1 MNNTSKPLIEM
12 TNKPFTSR
20 LRAWLNA
27 LPIHDPVN
35 RRMAALVQ
43 VMLIGFMAIIV
54 LASILNIVLSPNS
67 FSPQIV
73 LIRTA
78 IFVLVIG
85 IPLFLLRRGHFR
97 SSVLIIIAIFLL
109 VETFAVM
116 SASLREIAETL
127 SFFTLAIILAGLLL
141 GRRELLLIYLF
152 SAVVVGLGAFREQ
165 SAGQNGDGIIV
176 ALNFVLL
183 HGLMSI
189 FLGQFGVT
197 LRAALNAALERE
209 RELEN
214 EIIVRRQAEAALQ
227 KSTGRMETLHE
238 IDRSLLAA
246 RSAHEIALQALV
258 RIRQLIPNP
267 RASVSL
273 FDLGKDEITFLAA
286 DFDGKETIAETPI
299 TAQQFGQRIIDEL
312 LQNKAWFANDVLT
325 DPQVTE
331 LDKRLAVQSGIHAWL
346 CVPLMYQGEL
356 IGALN
361 LGRGTGNP
369 FTDEDAAISHDIA
382 NQLAIA
388 IQHINLYNALQKEL
402 MERKKLISEL
412 EANNAELERFTYT
425 VSHDLRN
432 PLVTIKG
439 FLGMLQRDLRDG
451 RQDRITSDFERISN
465 AADKMHALL
474 SDLLQ
479 LSRIGRV
486 ANPFGEVDLIKLT
499 ADSLENLDARIRSK
513 NVTVKISPDLPVV
526 FGDRLRL
533 GEVLEN
539 LIDNAAK
546 YSGNQPNPMIE
557 IGTRQRQG
565 SPVIFVKD
573 NGMGIEHQH
582 LSKIF
587 GLFDKLDPISEGTGI
602 GLAIVK
608 RIIETH
614 GGKVWVESEGLGKGA
629 TFCFTLPKVDGK

>member
-1 MNNTSKPLIEM
+1 MEM
-12 TNKPFTSR
+12 KNKTPAPHWRS
-20 LRAWLNA
+20 WLDE
-27 LPIHDPVN
+27 LPIQDPVN
-35 RRMAALVQ
+35 RRMAALLQ
-43 VMLIGFMAIIV
+43 VMLLGFLALVII
-54 LASILNIVLSPNS
+54 ASILTLIISPSNISTQFVIIRGAV
-67 FSPQIV
+67 FI
-73 LIRTA
+73 LI
-78 IFVLVIG
+78 IS
-85 IPLFLLRRGHFR
+85 IPLVLLRGGHFR
-97 SSVLIIIAIFLL
+97 SSVLIVIGIFLL
-109 VETFAVM
+109 LEAGAVW
-116 SASLREIAETL
+116 SATLREVAETL
-127 SFFTLAIILAGLLL
+127 SFFTLAIILAGLLV
-141 GRRELLLIYLF
+141 GRRVLVITYLL
-152 SAVVVGLGAFREQ
+152 SVGAVILAAYREQ
-165 SAGQNGDGIIV
+165 RAGLDSDGIIV
-176 ALNFVLL
+176 ALNFILL
-183 HGLMSI
+183 QGLMVL
-189 FLGQFGVT
+189 FLGQFGIT

-214 EIIVRRQAEAALQ
+214 EVIVRRQAEAALQ
-227 KSTGRMETLHE
+227 QSTGRMETLHE
-238 IDRSLLAA
+238 IDHSLLAA
-246 RSAHEIALQALV
+246 RSSREIAMQALV
-258 RIRQLIPNP
+258 RIRQLVPSP

-286 DFDGKETIAETPI
+286 DFDGKEKIAETPI
-299 TAQQFGQRIIDEL
+299 TATEFGQRIIDKL
-312 LQNKAWFANDVLT
+312 LQNKAWFANDILA
-325 DPQVTE
+325 DPQATE
-331 LDKRLAVQSGIHAWL
+331 LDKRLAVQNGIHAWL
-346 CVPLMYQGEL
+346 CIPLMYQGEL

-369 FTDEDAAISHDIA
+369 FTDEDATISHDIA

-439 FLGMLQRDLRDG
+439 FLGMLQKDLRDG
-451 RQDRITSDFERISN
+451 RRDRITSDFERISN

-486 ANPFGEVDLIKLT
+486 ANPFGAVDLNKLT

-513 NVTVKISPDLPVV
+513 NVTVKIWPDLPVV

-546 YSGNQPNPMIE
+546 YSGNQPNPIIE
-557 IGTRQRQG
+557 VGTRQGQG
-565 SPVIFVKD
+565 SAVIFVRD
-573 NGMGIEHQH
+573 NGIGIEHQH

-587 GLFDKLDPISEGTGI
+587 GLFDKLDPLSEGTGI

-608 RIIETH
+608 RIVETH
-614 GGKVWVESEGLGKGA
+614 GGKVWVESAGLGKGA
-629 TFCFTLPKVDGK
+629 TFCFTLPNVDGK

>member
-1 MNNTSKPLIEM
+1 MNDTSKARIEM
-12 TNKPFTSR
+12 KNKTLTSS

-27 LPIHDPVN
+27 PPIQDPVN
-35 RRMAALVQ
+35 RRMAALLQ
-43 VMLIGFMAIIV
+43 VMLLGFVALVIIS
-54 LASILNIVLSPNS
+54 SILSLIISPYNI
-67 FSPQIV
+67 SPQFV
-73 LIRTA
+73 LIRGVVFILIIA
-78 IFVLVIG
+78 
-85 IPLFLLRRGHFR
+85 IPLVLLRGGHFR
-97 SSVLIIIAIFLL
+97 SSVLIVIGIFLL
-109 VETFAVM
+109 LEAGAVW
-116 SASLREIAETL
+116 SATLREVAETL
-127 SFFTLAIILAGLLL
+127 SFFTLAIILAGLLVGQRVL
-141 GRRELLLIYLF
+141 VITYLL
-152 SAVVVGLGAFREQ
+152 SVGVVSLAAYREQ
-165 SAGQNGDGIIV
+165 SAGLDSGGIVV
-176 ALNFVLL
+176 ALNFILL
-183 HGLMSI
+183 QGLMVL
-189 FLGQFGVT
+189 FLGQFGIT

-214 EIIVRRQAEAALQ
+214 EVIVRRQAEEALQ
-227 KSTGRMETLHE
+227 QSTGRMEALHE

-246 RSAHEIALQALV
+246 RSSHEIALRALV
-258 RIRQLIPNP
+258 RIRQLIPSP

-273 FDLGKDEITFLAA
+273 FDLGKNEITFLAA

-312 LQNKAWFANDVLT
+312 LQNKAWFAKDVLT
-325 DPQVTE
+325 DPQATE

-346 CVPLMYQGEL
+346 CSPLMYQGEL
-356 IGALN
+356 IGSLN
-361 LGRGTGNP
+361 LGRGAGHQ
-369 FTDEDAAISHDIA
+369 FSDEDAAIAHDIA

-388 IQHINLYNALQKEL
+388 IQHINLYNILQKEL

-439 FLGMLQRDLRDG
+439 FLGMLQKDLEDG
-451 RQDRITSDFERISN
+451 RQDRITSDFQRISN

-486 ANPFGEVDLIKLT
+486 VNPFGEVDLFKLT
-499 ADSLENLDARIRSK
+499 TDSLENLDARIRSK
-513 NVTVKISPDLPVV
+513 NVTVKISPNLPVV

-533 GEVLEN
+533 EEVLEN

-546 YSGNQPNPMIE
+546 YSGDQPNPIIE
-557 IGTRQRQG
+557 IGVRERRADL
-565 SPVIFVKD
+565 VIFVKD
-573 NGMGIEHQH
+573 NGMGIEPQH
-582 LSKIF
+582 ISKIF
-587 GLFDKLDPISEGTGI
+587 GLFDKLDPLSEGTGI

-614 GGKVWVESEGLGKGA
+614 GGKVWVESEGLGRGA
-629 TFCFTLPKVDGK
+629 TFCFTLPNNDRK

>member
-1 MNNTSKPLIEM
+1 MK
-12 TNKPFTSR
+12 NKTPAPHW
-20 LRAWLNA
+20 RAWLNA
-27 LPIHDPVN
+27 LPIQDPVN

-43 VMLIGFMAIIV
+43 VMLIGFIAIII
-54 LASILNIVLSPNS
+54 LASILNIVLSPDN
-67 FSPQIV
+67 FLPQIV

-78 IFVLVIG
+78 IFVLIIG
-85 IPLFLLRRGHFR
+85 IPLFLLRRGQFR

-116 SASLREIAETL
+116 STSLREIAETL
-127 SFFTLAIILAGLLL
+127 SFFTLAITLAGLLL
-141 GRRELLLIYLF
+141 GRRELLFTYLF
-152 SAVVVGLGAFREQ
+152 SVVVVGLGAFREQ
-165 SAGQNGDGIIV
+165 SYGQNGDGITI

-183 HGLMSI
+183 HALMSI
-189 FLGQFGVT
+189 FLVQFGVT

-214 EIIVRRQAEAALQ
+214 EIMVRRQAEAALQ
-227 KSTGRMETLHE
+227 RSTGRMETLHE

-246 RSAHEIALQALV
+246 SSAREIASRALV
-258 RIRQLIPNP
+258 RIRQLVPSP

-286 DFDGKETIAETPI
+286 DFDGKEKIAETPI
-299 TAQQFGQRIIDEL
+299 TAQEFGQRIIDRL
-312 LQNKAWFANDVLT
+312 LQSKAWFANDVLA
-325 DPQVTE
+325 DPQATD
-331 LDKRLAVQSGIHAWL
+331 LDKRLATQSGIHAWL

-361 LGRGTGNP
+361 LGRGAGNP
-369 FTDEDAAISHDIA
+369 FSDEDAAISHDIA

-388 IQHINLYNALQKEL
+388 IQHINLYNSLKKEL
-402 MERKKLISEL
+402 AERKKLISEL
-412 EANNAELERFTYT
+412 EANNAELERFAYT

-439 FLGMLQRDLRDG
+439 FLGMLQKDLRDG
-451 RQDRITSDFERISN
+451 RQDRITSDFQRISN

-486 ANPFGEVDLIKLT
+486 VNPFNEVDLIKLT
-499 ADSLENLDARIRSK
+499 ADALENLDARIHSK
-513 NVTVKISPDLPVV
+513 NVTVNISPDLPVV

-533 GEVLEN
+533 GEMLEN

-546 YSGNQPNPMIE
+546 YSGDQPNPMIE
-557 IGTRQRQG
+557 VGTQQRQG

-573 NGMGIEHQH
+573 NGMGIEPQH

-587 GLFDKLDPISEGTGI
+587 GLFDKLDPLSEGTGI

-629 TFCFTLPKVDGK
+629 TFYFTLPNVDGK

>member
-1 MNNTSKPLIEM
+1 MK
-12 TNKPFTSR
+12 NKTPAPHW
-20 LRAWLNA
+20 RAWLNA
-27 LPIHDPVN
+27 LPIQDPVN

-43 VMLIGFMAIIV
+43 VMLIGFIAIII
-54 LASILNIVLSPNS
+54 LASILNIVLSPDN
-67 FSPQIV
+67 FLPQIV

-78 IFVLVIG
+78 IFVLIIG
-85 IPLFLLRRGHFR
+85 IPLFLLRRGQFR

-116 SASLREIAETL
+116 STSLREIAETL
-127 SFFTLAIILAGLLL
+127 SFFTLAITLAGLLL
-141 GRRELLLIYLF
+141 GRRELLFTYLF
-152 SAVVVGLGAFREQ
+152 SVVVVGLGAFREQ
-165 SAGQNGDGIIV
+165 SYGQNGDGITI

-183 HGLMSI
+183 HALMSI

-214 EIIVRRQAEAALQ
+214 EIMVRRQAEAALQ
-227 KSTGRMETLHE
+227 RSTGRMETLHE

-246 RSAHEIALQALV
+246 RSAREIASRALV
-258 RIRQLIPNP
+258 RIRQLVPSP

-286 DFDGKETIAETPI
+286 DFDGKEKIAETPI
-299 TAQQFGQRIIDEL
+299 TAQEFGQRIIDRL
-312 LQNKAWFANDVLT
+312 LQSKAWFANDVLA
-325 DPQVTE
+325 DPQATD
-331 LDKRLAVQSGIHAWL
+331 LDKRLATQSGIHAWL

-361 LGRGTGNP
+361 LGRGAGNP
-369 FTDEDAAISHDIA
+369 FSDEDAAISHDIA

-388 IQHINLYNALQKEL
+388 IQHINLYNSLKKEL
-402 MERKKLISEL
+402 AERKKLISEL
-412 EANNAELERFTYT
+412 EANNAELERFAYT

-439 FLGMLQRDLRDG
+439 FLGMLQKDMRDG
-451 RQDRITSDFERISN
+451 RQDRITSDFQRISN

-486 ANPFGEVDLIKLT
+486 VNPFNEVDLIKLT
-499 ADSLENLDARIRSK
+499 ADALENLDARIHSK
-513 NVTVKISPDLPVV
+513 NVTVNISPDLPVV

-533 GEVLEN
+533 GEMLEN

-546 YSGNQPNPMIE
+546 YSGDQPNPMIE
-557 IGTRQRQG
+557 VGTQQRQG

-573 NGMGIEHQH
+573 NGMGIEPQH

-587 GLFDKLDPISEGTGI
+587 GLFDKLDPLSEGTGI

-629 TFCFTLPKVDGK
+629 TFYFTLPNVDGK

>member
-1 MNNTSKPLIEM
+1 MK
-12 TNKPFTSR
+12 NKTPAPHWHT
-20 LRAWLNA
+20 WLYD
-27 LPIHDPVN
+27 LPIQDPVN
-35 RRMAALVQ
+35 RRMAALLQ
-43 VMLIGFMAIIV
+43 VMLLGFVALVII
-54 LASILNIVLSPNS
+54 ASILSLIISPSNISTQSV
-67 FSPQIV
+67 I
-73 LIRTA
+73 IRGA
-78 IFVLVIG
+78 IFIFIIA
-85 IPLFLLRRGHFR
+85 IPLVLLRGGRFR
-97 SSVLIIIAIFLL
+97 SSVLIVIGIFFLL
-109 VETFAVM
+109 EAGAVW
-116 SASLREIAETL
+116 SATLREVAETL
-127 SFFTLAIILAGLLL
+127 SFFTLAIILAGLLV
-141 GRRELLLIYLF
+141 GRRVLVITYLL
-152 SAVVVGLGAFREQ
+152 SVGVVSLAAYREQ
-165 SAGQNGDGIIV
+165 SAGLDGDGIIV
-176 ALNFVLL
+176 ALNFILL
-183 HGLMSI
+183 QGLMAL
-189 FLGQFGVT
+189 FLDQFGIT

-214 EIIVRRQAEAALQ
+214 EIMVRRQAEAALQ
-227 KSTGRMETLHE
+227 RSTGRMETLHE

-246 RSAHEIALQALV
+246 RSAREIASRALV
-258 RIRQLIPNP
+258 RIRQLVPSP

-286 DFDGKETIAETPI
+286 DFEGKEKIAESPI
-299 TAQQFGQRIIDEL
+299 TAQEFGQRIIDRL
-312 LQNKAWFANDVLT
+312 LQSKAWFANDVLA
-325 DPQVTE
+325 DPQATD
-331 LDKRLAVQSGIHAWL
+331 LDKRLAMQSGIHAWL

-361 LGRGTGNP
+361 LGRGVGNP
-369 FTDEDAAISHDIA
+369 FSDEDAAISHDIA

-388 IQHINLYNALQKEL
+388 IQHINLYNSLKKEL
-402 MERKKLISEL
+402 AERKKLISEL
-412 EANNAELERFTYT
+412 EANNAELERFAYT

-439 FLGMLQRDLRDG
+439 FLGMLQKDLRDG
-451 RQDRITSDFERISN
+451 RQDRITSDFQRISN

-486 ANPFGEVDLIKLT
+486 VNPFNEVDLIKLT
-499 ADSLENLDARIRSK
+499 ADALENLDARIHSK
-513 NVTVKISPDLPVV
+513 NVTVNISPDLPVV

-533 GEVLEN
+533 GEMLEN

-546 YSGNQPNPMIE
+546 YSGDQPNPMIE
-557 IGTRQRQG
+557 VGTQQRQG

-573 NGMGIEHQH
+573 NGMGIEPQH

-587 GLFDKLDPISEGTGI
+587 GLFDKLDPLSEGTGI

-629 TFCFTLPKVDGK
+629 TFYFTLPNVDGK

>member
-1 MNNTSKPLIEM
+1 M
-12 TNKPFTSR
+12 TNKPFTSS

-27 LPIHDPVN
+27 LPIQDPVN
-35 RRMAALVQ
+35 RHMAAFLQ
-43 VMLIGFMAIIV
+43 VMLLGFVALVII
-54 LASILNIVLSPNS
+54 ASILSLIISPSNI
-67 FSPQIV
+67 SPQFV
-73 LIRTA
+73 LIRGA
-78 IFVLVIG
+78 VFILIIA
-85 IPLFLLRRGHFR
+85 IPLVLLRGGHFR
-97 SSVLIIIAIFLL
+97 SSVLIVIGIFLL
-109 VETFAVM
+109 LETGAVW
-116 SASLREIAETL
+116 STTLRDVAETL
-127 SFFTLAIILAGLLL
+127 SFFTLAIILAGLLVDRPVL
-141 GRRELLLIYLF
+141 VITYLLSVGVVSLAAYREQR
-152 SAVVVGLGAFREQ
+152 AGLG
-165 SAGQNGDGIIV
+165 SDGIIV
-176 ALNFVLL
+176 ALNFILL
-183 HGLMSI
+183 QGLMVL
-189 FLGQFGVT
+189 FLGQFGIT
-197 LRAALNAALERE
+197 LRAALNAAMERE

-214 EIIVRRQAEAALQ
+214 EIMVRRQAEAALQ
-227 KSTGRMETLHE
+227 RSTVRMETLHE

-246 RSAHEIALQALV
+246 RSAREIASRALV
-258 RIRQLIPNP
+258 RIRQLVPSP

-273 FDLGKDEITFLAA
+273 FELGKDEITFLAV
-286 DFDGKETIAETPI
+286 DFDGQETISETPF
-299 TAQQFGQRIIDEL
+299 TAQEFGQRIIDEL
-312 LQNKAWFANDVLT
+312 LKTKAWFANDVLT
-325 DPQVTE
+325 DPQATE

-439 FLGMLQRDLRDG
+439 FLGMLQKDLRDG

-486 ANPFGEVDLIKLT
+486 VNPFGAVDLIKLT
-499 ADSLENLDARIRSK
+499 EDSLENLDARIRSK

-546 YSGNQPNPMIE
+546 YSGDQPNPMIE

-573 NGMGIEHQH
+573 NGMGIESQH
-582 LSKIF
+582 RSKIF

-614 GGKVWVESEGLGKGA
+614 GGKVLVESEGLGKGT
-629 TFCFTLPKVDGK
+629 TFCFTLPNVDGK

>member
-1 MNNTSKPLIEM
+1 MEMKHNTPAPHWRS
-12 TNKPFTSR
+12 
-20 LRAWLNA
+20 WLND
-27 LPIHDPVN
+27 LPIQDPVN
-35 RRMAALVQ
+35 RRMAALLQ
-43 VMLIGFMAIIV
+43 VMLLGFVALVII
-54 LASILNIVLSPNS
+54 ASILSLIISPSNISTQSVIIRGAV
-67 FSPQIV
+67 FI
-73 LIRTA
+73 LIIA
-78 IFVLVIG
+78 
-85 IPLFLLRRGHFR
+85 IPLVLLRGGHFR
-97 SSVLIIIAIFLL
+97 SSVLIVIGIFLL
-109 VETFAVM
+109 LEAVAVW
-116 SASLREIAETL
+116 SATLRDVAETL
-127 SFFTLAIILAGLLL
+127 SFFTLAIILAGLLV
-141 GRRELLLIYLF
+141 GRRVLVITYLL
-152 SAVVVGLGAFREQ
+152 SVGAVSLAAYREQ
-165 SAGQNGDGIIV
+165 SAGLNSDGVIV
-176 ALNFVLL
+176 ALNFILL
-183 HGLMSI
+183 QGLMVL
-189 FLGQFGVT
+189 FLGQFGIT

-214 EIIVRRQAEAALQ
+214 EVIVRRQAEAALQ
-227 KSTGRMETLHE
+227 QSTGRMETLHE

-246 RSAHEIALQALV
+246 RSSREIAMQALV
-258 RIRQLIPNP
+258 RIRQLVPSP

-286 DFDGKETIAETPI
+286 DFDGKEKIAETPI
-299 TAQQFGQRIIDEL
+299 TATEFGQRIIDKL
-312 LQNKAWFANDVLT
+312 LQNKAWFANDILA
-325 DPQVTE
+325 DPQATE
-331 LDKRLAVQSGIHAWL
+331 LDKRLAVQNGIHAWL
-346 CVPLMYQGEL
+346 CIPLMYQGEL

-369 FTDEDAAISHDIA
+369 FTDEDATISHDIA

-425 VSHDLRN
+425 VSLDLRN

-439 FLGMLQRDLRDG
+439 FLGMLQKDLRDG
-451 RQDRITSDFERISN
+451 RRDRITSDFERISN

-486 ANPFGEVDLIKLT
+486 ANPFGAVDLNKLT

-513 NVTVKISPDLPVV
+513 NVTVKIWPDLPVV

-546 YSGNQPNPMIE
+546 YSGNQPNPIIE
-557 IGTRQRQG
+557 VGTRQGQG
-565 SPVIFVKD
+565 SAVIFVRD
-573 NGMGIEHQH
+573 NGIGIEHQH

-587 GLFDKLDPISEGTGI
+587 GLFDKLDPLSEGTGI

-608 RIIETH
+608 RIVETH
-614 GGKVWVESEGLGKGA
+614 GGKVWVESAGLGKGA
-629 TFCFTLPKVDGK
+629 TFCFT

>member
-1 MNNTSKPLIEM
+1 MK
-12 TNKPFTSR
+12 NKTPAPHW
-20 LRAWLNA
+20 RAWLNA
-27 LPIHDPVN
+27 LPIQDPVN

-43 VMLIGFMAIIV
+43 VMLIGFIAIII
-54 LASILNIVLSPNS
+54 LASILNIVLSPDN
-67 FSPQIV
+67 FLPQIV

-78 IFVLVIG
+78 IFVLIIG
-85 IPLFLLRRGHFR
+85 IPLFLLRRGQFR

-116 SASLREIAETL
+116 STSLREIAETL
-127 SFFTLAIILAGLLL
+127 SFFTLAITLAGLLL
-141 GRRELLLIYLF
+141 GRRELLFTYLF
-152 SAVVVGLGAFREQ
+152 SVVVVGLGAFREQ
-165 SAGQNGDGIIV
+165 SYGQNGDGITI

-183 HGLMSI
+183 HALMSI

-214 EIIVRRQAEAALQ
+214 EIMVRRQAEAALQ
-227 KSTGRMETLHE
+227 RSTGRMETLHE

-246 RSAHEIALQALV
+246 SSAREIASRALV
-258 RIRQLIPNP
+258 RIRQLVPSP

-286 DFDGKETIAETPI
+286 DFDGKEKIAETPI
-299 TAQQFGQRIIDEL
+299 TAQEFGQRIIDRL
-312 LQNKAWFANDVLT
+312 LQSKAWFANDVLA
-325 DPQVTE
+325 DPQATD
-331 LDKRLAVQSGIHAWL
+331 LDKRLATQSGIHAWL

-361 LGRGTGNP
+361 LGRGVGNP
-369 FTDEDAAISHDIA
+369 FSDEDAAISHDIA

-388 IQHINLYNALQKEL
+388 IQHINLYNSLKKEL
-402 MERKKLISEL
+402 AERKKLISEL
-412 EANNAELERFTYT
+412 EANNAELERFAYT

-439 FLGMLQRDLRDG
+439 FLGMLQKDLRDG
-451 RQDRITSDFERISN
+451 RQDRITSDFQRISN

-486 ANPFGEVDLIKLT
+486 VNPFNEVDLIKLT
-499 ADSLENLDARIRSK
+499 ADALENLDARIHSK
-513 NVTVKISPDLPVV
+513 NVTVNISPDLPVV

-533 GEVLEN
+533 GEMLEN

-546 YSGNQPNPMIE
+546 YSGDQPNPMIE
-557 IGTRQRQG
+557 VGTQQRQG

-573 NGMGIEHQH
+573 NGMGIEPQH

-587 GLFDKLDPISEGTGI
+587 GLFDKLDPLSEGTGI

-629 TFCFTLPKVDGK
+629 TFYFTLPNVDGK

>member
-1 MNNTSKPLIEM
+1 MEM
-12 TNKPFTSR
+12 KNKTPAPHW
-20 LRAWLNA
+20 RAWLNA
-27 LPIHDPVN
+27 LPIQDPVN

-43 VMLIGFMAIIV
+43 VMLIGFIAIII
-54 LASILNIVLSPNS
+54 LASILNIVLSPDN
-67 FSPQIV
+67 FLPQIV

-78 IFVLVIG
+78 IFVLIIG
-85 IPLFLLRRGHFR
+85 IPLFLLRRGQFR

-116 SASLREIAETL
+116 STSLREIAETL
-127 SFFTLAIILAGLLL
+127 SFFTLAITLAGLLL
-141 GRRELLLIYLF
+141 GRRELLFTYLF
-152 SAVVVGLGAFREQ
+152 SVVVVGLGAFREQ
-165 SAGQNGDGIIV
+165 SSGQNGDGITI

-183 HGLMSI
+183 HALMSI

-214 EIIVRRQAEAALQ
+214 EIMVRRQAEAALQ
-227 KSTGRMETLHE
+227 RSTGRMETLHE

-246 RSAHEIALQALV
+246 SSAREIASRALV
-258 RIRQLIPNP
+258 RIRQLVPSP

-286 DFDGKETIAETPI
+286 DFDGKEKIAETPI
-299 TAQQFGQRIIDEL
+299 TAQEFGQRIIDRL
-312 LQNKAWFANDVLT
+312 LQSKAWFANDVLA
-325 DPQVTE
+325 DPQATD
-331 LDKRLAVQSGIHAWL
+331 LDKRLATQSGIHAWL

-361 LGRGTGNP
+361 LGRGAGNP
-369 FTDEDAAISHDIA
+369 FSDEDAAISHDIA

-388 IQHINLYNALQKEL
+388 IQHINLYNSLKKEL
-402 MERKKLISEL
+402 AERKKLISEL
-412 EANNAELERFTYT
+412 EANNAELERFAYT

-439 FLGMLQRDLRDG
+439 FLGMLQKDMRDG
-451 RQDRITSDFERISN
+451 RQDRITSDFQRISN

-474 SDLLQ
+474 PDLLQ

-486 ANPFGEVDLIKLT
+486 VNPFNEVDLIKLT
-499 ADSLENLDARIRSK
+499 ADALENLDARIHSK
-513 NVTVKISPDLPVV
+513 NVTVNISPDLPVV

-533 GEVLEN
+533 GEMLEN

-546 YSGNQPNPMIE
+546 YSGDQPNPMIE
-557 IGTRQRQG
+557 VGTQQRQG

-573 NGMGIEHQH
+573 NGMGIEPQH

-587 GLFDKLDPISEGTGI
+587 GLFDKLDPLSEGTGI

-629 TFCFTLPKVDGK
+629 TFYFTLPNVDGK

>member
-1 MNNTSKPLIEM
+1 MK
-12 TNKPFTSR
+12 NKTPAPHW
-20 LRAWLNA
+20 RAWLNA
-27 LPIHDPVN
+27 LPIQDPVN

-43 VMLIGFMAIIV
+43 VMLIGFIAIII
-54 LASILNIVLSPNS
+54 LASILNIVLSPDN
-67 FSPQIV
+67 FLPQIV

-78 IFVLVIG
+78 IFVLIIG
-85 IPLFLLRRGHFR
+85 IPLFLLRRGQFR

-116 SASLREIAETL
+116 STSLREIAETL
-127 SFFTLAIILAGLLL
+127 SFFTLAITLAGLLL
-141 GRRELLLIYLF
+141 GRRELLFTYLF
-152 SAVVVGLGAFREQ
+152 SVVVVGLGAFREQ
-165 SAGQNGDGIIV
+165 SYGQNGDGITI

-183 HGLMSI
+183 HALMSI

-214 EIIVRRQAEAALQ
+214 EIMVRRQAEAALQ
-227 KSTGRMETLHE
+227 RSTGRMETLHE

-246 RSAHEIALQALV
+246 SSAREIASRALV
-258 RIRQLIPNP
+258 RIRQLVPSP

-286 DFDGKETIAETPI
+286 DFDGKEKIAETPI
-299 TAQQFGQRIIDEL
+299 TAQEFGQRIIDKL
-312 LQNKAWFANDVLT
+312 LQSKAWFANDVLA
-325 DPQVTE
+325 DPQATD
-331 LDKRLAVQSGIHAWL
+331 LDKRLATQSGIHAWL

-361 LGRGTGNP
+361 LGRGAGNP
-369 FTDEDAAISHDIA
+369 FSDEDAAISHDIA

-388 IQHINLYNALQKEL
+388 IQHINLYNSLKKEL
-402 MERKKLISEL
+402 AERKKLISEL
-412 EANNAELERFTYT
+412 EANNAELERFAYT

-439 FLGMLQRDLRDG
+439 FLGMLQKDMRDG
-451 RQDRITSDFERISN
+451 RQDRITSDFQRISN

-486 ANPFGEVDLIKLT
+486 VNPFNEVDLIKLT
-499 ADSLENLDARIRSK
+499 ADALENLDARIHSK
-513 NVTVKISPDLPVV
+513 NVTVNISPDLPVV

-533 GEVLEN
+533 GEMLEN

-546 YSGNQPNPMIE
+546 YSGDQPNPMIE
-557 IGTRQRQG
+557 VGTQQRQG

-573 NGMGIEHQH
+573 NGMGIEPQH

-587 GLFDKLDPISEGTGI
+587 GLFDKLDPLSEGTGI

-629 TFCFTLPKVDGK
+629 TFYFTLPNVDGK

>member
-1 MNNTSKPLIEM
+1 MSKTLIEM
-12 TNKPFTSR
+12 KNKTSASR
-20 LRAWLNA
+20 LPAWLNE
-27 LPIHDPVN
+27 LPIQDPVN
-35 RRMAALVQ
+35 RRMAALLQ
-43 VMLIGFMAIIV
+43 VMLLGFVALVII
-54 LASILNIVLSPNS
+54 ASILSLIISPSNISTQFVIIRGAV
-67 FSPQIV
+67 FI
-73 LIRTA
+73 LIIA
-78 IFVLVIG
+78 
-85 IPLFLLRRGHFR
+85 IPLVLLRGGHFR
-97 SSVLIIIAIFLL
+97 SSVLIVIGIFFLL
-109 VETFAVM
+109 EVGAVW
-116 SASLREIAETL
+116 SATLREVAETL
-127 SFFTLAIILAGLLL
+127 SFFTLAIILAGLLV
-141 GRRELLLIYLF
+141 GRRVLVITYLL
-152 SAVVVGLGAFREQ
+152 SVGVVSLAAYREQ
-165 SAGQNGDGIIV
+165 SAGLDSDGIIV
-176 ALNFVLL
+176 ALNFILL
-183 HGLMSI
+183 QGLMVL
-189 FLGQFGVT
+189 FLGQFGIT
-197 LRAALNAALERE
+197 LRAALNAALEQKG
-209 RELEN
+209 ELEN
-214 EIIVRRQAEAALQ
+214 EINVRTQTEAALQ
-227 KSTGRMETLHE
+227 QSTERMETLHE

-246 RSAHEIALQALV
+246 RSAREIALRALV
-258 RIRQLIPNP
+258 RIRQLIPCP
-267 RASVSL
+267 RASVSQ
-273 FDLGKDEITFLAA
+273 FDLGKNEITFLAA
-286 DFDGKETIAETPI
+286 DFEGKETIAETPI
-299 TAQQFGQRIIDEL
+299 TIEEFGQRIIDQL
-312 LQNKAWFANDVLT
+312 LQNKAWFANDVLA
-325 DPQVTE
+325 DPQATE
-331 LDKRLAVQSGIHAWL
+331 LDKRLATQSGIHAWL

-361 LGRGTGNP
+361 LGRGAGNP

-402 MERKKLISEL
+402 IERKKLISEL

-439 FLGMLQRDLRDG
+439 FLGMLQKDLRDG
-451 RQDRITSDFERISN
+451 RQDRLTSDFQRISN

-486 ANPFGEVDLIKLT
+486 VNPFGEVDLIKLT

-546 YSGNQPNPMIE
+546 YSGDQANPVIE
-557 IGTRQRQG
+557 VGTRERRAG
-565 SPVIFVKD
+565 PVIFVKD
-573 NGMGIEHQH
+573 NGMGIEPQH

-587 GLFDKLDPISEGTGI
+587 GLFDKLDPHSEGTGI

-629 TFCFTLPKVDGK
+629 TFCFTLPNGDGK

>member
-1 MNNTSKPLIEM
+1 MK
-12 TNKPFTSR
+12 NKTPAPHWRS
-20 LRAWLNA
+20 WLDE
-27 LPIHDPVN
+27 LPIQDPVN
-35 RRMAALVQ
+35 RRMAALLQ
-43 VMLIGFMAIIV
+43 VMLLGFLALVII
-54 LASILNIVLSPNS
+54 ASILSLIISPSNISTQFVIIRGAV
-67 FSPQIV
+67 FI
-73 LIRTA
+73 LI
-78 IFVLVIG
+78 IS
-85 IPLFLLRRGHFR
+85 IPLVLLRGGHFR
-97 SSVLIIIAIFLL
+97 SSVLIVIGIFLL
-109 VETFAVM
+109 LEAGAVW
-116 SASLREIAETL
+116 SATLREVAETL
-127 SFFTLAIILAGLLL
+127 SFFTLAIILAGLLV
-141 GRRELLLIYLF
+141 GRRVLVITYLL
-152 SAVVVGLGAFREQ
+152 SVGAVILAAYREQ
-165 SAGQNGDGIIV
+165 RAGLDSDGIIV
-176 ALNFVLL
+176 ALNFILL
-183 HGLMSI
+183 QGLMVL
-189 FLGQFGVT
+189 FLGQFGIT

-214 EIIVRRQAEAALQ
+214 EVIVRRQAEAALQ
-227 KSTGRMETLHE
+227 QSTGRMETLHE

-246 RSAHEIALQALV
+246 RSSREIAMQALV
-258 RIRQLIPNP
+258 RIRQLVPSP

-286 DFDGKETIAETPI
+286 DFDGKEKIAETPI
-299 TAQQFGQRIIDEL
+299 TAPEFGQRIIDKL
-312 LQNKAWFANDVLT
+312 LQNKAWFANDILA
-325 DPQVTE
+325 DPQATE
-331 LDKRLAVQSGIHAWL
+331 LDKRLAVQNGIHAWL
-346 CVPLMYQGEL
+346 CIPLMYQGEL

-369 FTDEDAAISHDIA
+369 FTDEDATISHDIA

-439 FLGMLQRDLRDG
+439 FLGMLQKDLRDG
-451 RQDRITSDFERISN
+451 RRDRITSDFERISN

-486 ANPFGEVDLIKLT
+486 ANPFGAVDLNKLT

-513 NVTVKISPDLPVV
+513 NVTVKIWPDLPVV

-546 YSGNQPNPMIE
+546 YSGNQPNPIIE
-557 IGTRQRQG
+557 VGTRQGQG
-565 SPVIFVKD
+565 SAVIFVRD
-573 NGMGIEHQH
+573 NGIGIEHQH

-587 GLFDKLDPISEGTGI
+587 GLFDKLDPLSEGTGI

-608 RIIETH
+608 RIVETH
-614 GGKVWVESEGLGKGA
+614 GGKVWVESAGLGKGA
-629 TFCFTLPKVDGK
+629 TFCFTLPNVDGK